1 MITTGMIQCGKV
13 DTKENNMYDMSQMQ
27 SWLQMMNQMKGQGGR
42 GQNEWEA
49 QQGEP
54 NGSAMYQAQLAEQN
68 NSPDYSNWMQNEL
81 MREQA
86 RKARAEAAVQ
96 EQIAQA
102 NRPRLEGS
110 GRIGGAA
117 YWYNPS
123 AKSSSNAF

>member
-1 MITTGMIQCGKV
+1 
-13 DTKENNMYDMSQMQ
+13 
-27 SWLQMMNQMKGQGGR
+27 MNQWGTSNMGQGNDWE
-42 GQNEWEA
+42 QQINEYISNLMRSRN

-54 NGSAMYQAQLAEQN
+54 HGSPMYQAQLAAQN

-96 EQIAQA
+96 EQIANA

-123 AKSSSNAF
+123 TKSSSNAF